1 MAKKK
6 TAGKRPA
13 GKKAKKRSP
22 RRKPARGSSLAKI
35 FTTLALLLG
44 FVVTAAVTAHFL
56 IAPYRTP
63 EAKKPAVK
71 AGADPQKT
79 VSRPVSAAAPAA
91 QKPPT
96 YEIYPARDVPHSRPP
111 RPPVKRPRPV
121 VSIIIDDMGYKKAL
135 AEKFCRL
142 EAPLTFSVF
151 PHSPFK
157 TNIIKSASDHGNEI
171 MLHLPMEPNEYPR
184 VNPGPGALLASMA
197 PDALIDQLNR
207 NLDDVPLAKGVNNHM
222 GSRLTSSSFQMN
234 QIFSILKKRGL
245 FFIDSRTTTETVA
258 WQSARL
264 LQVPFAQRDIFLDHV
279 QERAFVEKQIRA
291 LVKTARQHGGAVGIG
306 HPYEITLTVLEEML
320 PEIKKQVDIVPAS
333 QMVHLI
339 PYS

>member
-6 TAGKRPA
+6 TAGRRSA
-13 GKKAKKRSP
+13 GKKTKRRST
-22 RRKPARGSSLAKI
+22 RRKPAGGSNLFKI
-35 FTTLALLLG
+35 FATLAILLV
-44 FVVTAAVTAHFL
+44 FVIAAAVAAHFL

-63 EAKKPAVK
+63 AVKKPAAK
-71 AGADPQKT
+71 AGTGHRKPP
-79 VSRPVSAAAPAA
+79 SRPVTAAAPAA
-91 QKPPT
+91 EKPPT
-96 YEIYPARDVPHSRPP
+96 YEIYPARDMPHTRPP

-184 VNPGPGALLASMA
+184 VNPGPGALLSSMT
-197 PDALIDQLNR
+197 PDELIDQLNR

-234 QIFSILKKRGL
+234 QIFSILKKRDL
-245 FFIDSRTTTETVA
+245 FFIDSRTTTATVA

-264 LQVPFAQRDIFLDHV
+264 LQVPFAQRDIFLDHI
-279 QERAFVEKQIRA
+279 QERAFVEKQLRA

-306 HPYEITLTVLEEML
+306 HPYAITLEVLEKML